1 MNEREL
7 RLTMI
12 CGDDRPP
19 HDGDAQDGDGSTR
32 RQFLQQATCAVGAL
46 AAFGLPA
53 EAMALPIGE
62 ISGTQAPGSD
72 AVQKYPIP
80 ASDGVKIDR
89 KNEVILV
96 RYQGRVYA
104 FGLWCPHQNTALNW
118 VAGDDEFQCPKHHS
132 KYKPT
137 GQFIS
142 GRATRNMDRYG
153 ISKDGDAVVV
163 DLDMIYQSDKDAAK
177 WQAASISA

>member
-1 MNEREL
+1 MNDREL

-12 CGDDRPP
+12 CDDDRPS
-19 HDGDAQDGDGSTR
+19 HDERAPGDGHTR
-32 RQFLQQATCAVGAL
+32 RQFLQRASCAVGAL
-46 AAFGLPA
+46 AALGLPA
-53 EAMALPIGE
+53 EVMALPISEVSGE
-62 ISGTQAPGSD
+62 SSPASD
-72 AVQKYPIP
+72 AVQRYPIP
-80 ASDGVKIDR
+80 STDSVKIDR

-118 VAGDDEFQCPKHHS
+118 VAGDHQFQCPKHHS
-132 KYKPT
+132 KYQPT

-153 ISKDGDAVVV
+153 ITKDGTSAVV
-163 DLDMIYQSDKDAAK
+163 DLDMIWQSDKDAAQ
-177 WQAASISA
+177 WQAASIPA